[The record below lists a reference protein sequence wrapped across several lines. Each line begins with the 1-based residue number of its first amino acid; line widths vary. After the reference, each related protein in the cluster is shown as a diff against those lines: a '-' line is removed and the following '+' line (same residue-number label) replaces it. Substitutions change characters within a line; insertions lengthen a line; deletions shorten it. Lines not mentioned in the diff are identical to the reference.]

1 MKKVYSDTEN
11 AHCNN
16 VLISTLFYEVKWLLN
31 AEELNLLL
39 NHPNVDYE
47 IVKLILTVYP
57 KDIENYISEDTIQ
70 TIEQKKQNSEKKL
83 E

>member
-1 MKKVYSDTEN
+1 M
-11 AHCNN
+11 
-16 VLISTLFYEVKWLLN
+16 STLFYEVKWLLN
-31 AEELNLLL
+31 AEDLDFLL

-47 IVKLILTVYP
+47 RSKLILTVYP

-83 E
+83 EK

>member
-1 MKKVYSDTEN
+1 M
-11 AHCNN
+11 
-16 VLISTLFYEVKWLLN
+16 STLFYEVEWFLN
-31 AEELNLLL
+31 AEDLDFLL

-47 IVKLILTVYP
+47 ISKLILTIYP

-83 E
+83 EK